1 MNPSTGSWTD
11 LGTRIERLW
20 ANRWLRLAA
29 ICAGFAAVT
38 VVTALIAKPRMF
50 TIVMSYDDEGYMLTA
65 LKSFIHRGGLY
76 NETFAQYGP
85 FFFEFWGGLFS
96 IFGIPVTHDAGR
108 TITTIVWVTSCLGL
122 GLVTM
127 RLTRNLFLGLGTQ
140 ILAFTVLT
148 VLINEPMHP
157 GGLITVLLVTILA
170 ISCFISDRRSMVA
183 MYLLGIA
190 VAALV
195 LTKINIGGFAVI
207 SLALACAVTYPVL
220 LRRRWVRPLIEAI
233 FVATP
238 ILLMSSKFGEG
249 WAVHYAFHVAIAALA
264 VVIVL
269 RARTNADRPWTDEL
283 SGLVFGFVAFVVLV
297 LVVCVADGTTL
308 SGLWEGLVT
317 LPLNQ
322 SKAFTIPT
330 ELAKRVWVADA
341 IALAGACGYWYLRR
355 RRPGGELGR
364 GWIAA
369 ISVLSIAVGVE
380 MALSVIGKTFPSTQ
394 LTFPGAGFAA
404 LAFIWVA
411 LIPLGKEDPKVAFGR
426 LFLPLLA
433 TLQSLH
439 AFPVA
444 GSQLGW
450 SLFLLTTVAALCV
463 GNGIRGLA
471 LATEGAWERWA
482 AIALASL
489 ATLIAAQFLINTQL
503 EEPYEFAHFL
513 YTEAGR
519 ESVDLPGSGTIRIAP
534 EELNTLRGVTDALE
548 ENCGAFLTEPGLGS
562 FYLWT
567 GREPPTGMF
576 ATAWTTLW
584 DDKIQDRVIDET
596 KDIKGLCLLR
606 NFPLAEAWSYG
617 PVPPGPLVEYLE
629 EGFKP
634 VTTVGSYEI
643 LRRPGYGSSH

>member
-1 MNPSTGSWTD
+1 MNSSSRSWSD
-11 LGTRIERLW
+11 LGAGLERLW
-20 ANRWLRLAA
+20 ANRWVRLAG
-29 ICAGFAAVT
+29 IFAGFAAVT
-38 VVTALIAKPRMF
+38 VVTALIARPRMF
-50 TIVMSYDDEGYMLTA
+50 SIVMSYDDEGYMLTA

-108 TITTIVWVTSCLGL
+108 TITTIVWVASGLGL

-140 ILAFTVLT
+140 ILAFTVLG
-148 VLINEPMHP
+148 VLVNEPMHP
-157 GGLITVLLVTILA
+157 GGLITVLLITILA
-170 ISCFISDRRSMVA
+170 ISCFVSDRRSMVA

-220 LRRRWVRPLIEAI
+220 LRRRWVRPLVEAI

-238 ILLMSSKFGEG
+238 ILLMTSKFGEG
-249 WAVHYAFHVAIAALA
+249 WAVHYALHVAIAALA

-269 RARTNADRPWTDEL
+269 RARTNADRPWADEL
-283 SGLVFGFVAFVVLV
+283 SGLVFGFLAFVVLV
-297 LVVCVADGTTL
+297 LVVCVVDGTTI

-322 SKAFTIPT
+322 SKAFTIAT
-330 ELAKRVWVADA
+330 QLAKRVWVADA

-355 RRPGGELGR
+355 RRPGGELSR
-364 GWIAA
+364 AWVAA

-394 LTFPGAGFAA
+394 LTFPGSEFAA
-404 LAFIWVA
+404 LGFVWVA

-450 SLFLLTTVAALCV
+450 SILLLTGVAALCV

-471 LATEGAWERWA
+471 VAAEGSWERWG

-503 EEPYEFAHFL
+503 EEPLEFNRAVYASRDSL
-513 YTEAGR
+513 
-519 ESVDLPGSGTIRIAP
+519 DLPGSGMIQITP
-534 EELNTLRGVTDALE
+534 EEARTLYHVTDALDH
-548 ENCGAFLTEPGLGS
+548 NCDTFLTEPGLGS

-567 GREPPTGMF
+567 DREPPTGMF
-576 ATAWTTLW
+576 ATAWPTLW
-584 DDKIQDRVIDET
+584 DAKIQDRVIDQT

-606 NFPLAEAWSYG
+606 NTPLAETWSYG
-617 PVPPGPLVEYLE
+617 PVPKGPLVEYLE
-629 EGFKP
+629 EGFEP
-634 VTTVGSYEI
+634 VTAVGTYEI